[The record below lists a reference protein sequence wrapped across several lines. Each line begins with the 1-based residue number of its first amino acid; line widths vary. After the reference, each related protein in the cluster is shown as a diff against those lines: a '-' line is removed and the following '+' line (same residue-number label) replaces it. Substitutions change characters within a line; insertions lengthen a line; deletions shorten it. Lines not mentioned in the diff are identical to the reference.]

1 MKKIISSILSLVIVL
16 SLLIVPTVTSAT
28 AETIFVDD
36 GVFTFDDASD
46 IYGSWVG
53 GTPAPT
59 VSVTNGSINADF
71 TGQWTYA
78 CILMPIKLKAGENY
92 TAKINYNMPV
102 SSKLYVFYT
111 EGLRKIDKTNNVI
124 KQVLN
129 FGSTSGDAETVFS
142 FTATDDTK
150 NILGFYIE
158 NCSTEA
164 LAAKINSFAIKKT
177 TTGEANLE
185 FDDSTDVAASWKYG
199 TGATVSI
206 ATSDDEH
213 SVIAATLPQY
223 TQTRIALPIK
233 LEANKTYKYKVT
245 MRSSDALSNTI
256 IKLFVGSSSSTAIGN
271 PDTAA
276 SFVTM
281 VNRGTVAQS
290 YSDYTGEFTV
300 DSANITE
307 TDNLFSIY
315 IKNDNA
321 TTQTYYVDS
330 IAVSEKRTPSTKAKD
345 TFEFTSLSDVAGTQA
360 GDSYVTVKQDVT
372 NGKICVDFKDAWKN
386 ARIALPVKLD
396 KDADYIFTIKYKAP
410 KNSTYYLF
418 AGSEEKPLYPY
429 SAIMTPNKSK
439 IALSTGDSIQ
449 EVQFEYKASSGI
461 VTDTYNLLGLYVESS
476 VADAYTLEI
485 YSISYQSQKTVTE
498 GTLNFNSSLTYK
510 KGGTYNSASAA
521 IEEVDGTSALAVS
534 LPKSEGK
541 DSLINLELPV
551 KPQTGKIYKYTISY
565 NLAAD
570 TQENMWL
577 TFASAPTGTQWVNS
591 EKYWI
596 EHPVVN
602 GYGLTPGAGFITGTF
617 AATADKV
624 NETNDTLYFYIK
636 SSGETDRKLYIKS
649 ITLEIIKGDFNGDCK
664 IGADDLICM
673 RKALLN
679 DDTSDVNYDINKD
692 NVVNIIDLIRLKKNC
707 FISPDGDSFNGYALV
722 FADDFNGT
730 TLDSGW
736 KLNTF
741 NNDTTMNK
749 FSDGNYSLSNGKL
762 TLSSQPID
770 DGYYTGTEMF
780 RNDFSFSYGYFEI
793 RAKFA
798 VGGGNQSAF
807 WAKANPSPG
816 YGPEIDVFETF
827 GRDDTI
833 TSCFHSWYNND
844 IAIPGLNTTN
854 AVAKN
859 GKMNIQHIRSGI
871 TNMEGSNEQTI
882 DTAATQFHTYGCE
895 WTPEYIKYYIDRKV
909 YCTVDLTKNASEYA
923 ILNHEDNDIKLYISH
938 AIVQHSLVEPVNSA
952 TQNPSNF
959 VVDYVRL
966 YQGSNSNYIA
976 N

>member
-1 MKKIISSILSLVIVL
+1 MKKLISYAISLVIILSLVFIP
-16 SLLIVPTVTSAT
+16 STSVT
-28 AETIFVDD
+28 AETVFADD

-59 VSVTNGSINADF
+59 VSVSEGRINADF
-71 TGQWTYA
+71 SGQWTYA

-111 EGLRKIDKTNNVI
+111 EGLSKIDKTNNVI

-158 NCSTEA
+158 NCSA
-164 LAAKINSFAIKKT
+164 DPLNAKINSFAIKKT

-185 FDDSTDVAASWKYG
+185 FDDSTDVSASWKYG
-199 TGATVSI
+199 TDATLPS
-206 ATSDDEH
+206 ATLDNER
-213 SVIAATLPQY
+213 SVIATTLPQY
-223 TQTRIALPIK
+223 TQVRIALPIK
-233 LEANKTYKYKVT
+233 LETNKTYKYKVT
-245 MRSSDALSNTI
+245 MRSSDALANTTS
-256 IKLFVGSSSSTAIGN
+256 KLFVGKPSAAIGD
-271 PDTAA
+271 PSKV
-276 SFVTM
+276 SFVTL
-281 VNRGTVAQS
+281 VNNGTVPQS
-290 YSDYTGEFTV
+290 YKDYSGEFTV
-300 DSANITE
+300 DSTFITE
-307 TDNLFSIY
+307 TDNLFSIW

-321 TTQTYYVDS
+321 TTQTYYIDS
-330 IAVSEKRTPSTKAKD
+330 IAVSEKKTPSVKAQD
-345 TFEFTSLSDVAGTQA
+345 TLEFTSLSEVAGTQA
-360 GDSYVTVKQDVT
+360 GDSSVAVRQDLT
-372 NGKICVDFKDAWKN
+372 NGKVCVDFNNSQWKN
-386 ARIALPVKLD
+386 ARIAFPVELE
-396 KDADYIFTIKYKAP
+396 KDTDYIFTIKYKVP
-410 KNSTYYLF
+410 KATTYYWF

-439 IALSTGDSIQ
+439 ISLSTGDTIK

-485 YSISYQSQKTVTE
+485 YSISYQSQKTITE

-510 KGGTYNSASAA
+510 KGGTYNSTSAA
-521 IEEVDGTSALAVS
+521 IEEVDGASALAVS

-570 TQENMWL
+570 TQESIWL
-577 TFASAPTGTQWVNS
+577 MLGSAPTDTQWVNS
-591 EKYWI
+591 DKYWI
-596 EHPVVN
+596 EKTVDN
-602 GYGLTPGAGFITGTF
+602 GNGIKPGSGFVTGTF

-649 ITLEIIKGDFNGDCK
+649 ITLELIKGDFNGDCK

-679 DDTSDVNYDINKD
+679 DDTSDFDYDINKD
-692 NVVNIIDLIRLKKNC
+692 NTVDIRDLVRIKKNC
-707 FISPDGDSFNGYALV
+707 LISPDGDSFNGYALV

-736 KLNTF
+736 ELNTF
-741 NNDTTMNK
+741 NDDSTMIK
-749 FSDGNYSLSNGKL
+749 VSDSNYSLSNGKL
-762 TLSSQPID
+762 TLSSQPTD

-780 RNDFSFSYGYFEI
+780 RNDFSFSYGYFEM
-793 RAKFA
+793 RAKLA

-807 WAKANPSPG
+807 WAKANPAPD
-816 YGPEIDVFETF
+816 YAPEIDVFETF

-844 IAIPGLNTTN
+844 ITVPGLDTTN
-854 AVAKN
+854 ATAKN

-895 WTPEYIKYYIDRKV
+895 WTPEYIKYYIDRKL
-909 YCTVDLTKNASEYA
+909 YCTVDLTENSDEYA
-923 ILNHEDNDIKLYISH
+923 ILNSENNDIKLYISH
-938 AIVQHSLVEPVNSA
+938 AIMQNASVEPVNTE

-966 YQGSNSNYIA
+966 YQ
-976 N
+976 

>member
-1 MKKIISSILSLVIVL
+1 MKKLISYAISLAIILSLVFI
-16 SLLIVPTVTSAT
+16 PTTVT
-28 AETIFVDD
+28 AETVFADD
-36 GVFTFDDASD
+36 GVFTFDDTND
-46 IYGSWVG
+46 IYGSWSG
-53 GTPAPT
+53 GSPAPT
-59 VSVTNGSINADF
+59 VSVSNGSINADF
-71 TGQWTYA
+71 SAQWSYA
-78 CILMPIKLKAGENY
+78 CILMPVKLKAGESY

-111 EGLRKIDKTNNVI
+111 EGLSKIDKTNNVI

-158 NCSTEA
+158 NCSA
-164 LAAKINSFAIKKT
+164 DPLNAKINSFAIKKT

-185 FDDSTDVAASWKYG
+185 FDDSTDIAAAWKYG
-199 TGATVSI
+199 TGATLPSATLDNESGVI
-206 ATSDDEH
+206 AT
-213 SVIAATLPQY
+213 TLPQY
-223 TQTRIALPIK
+223 TQARIALPVK
-233 LEANKTYKYKVT
+233 LEANKTYKYMVT
-245 MRSSDALSNTI
+245 MRSSDALANTTS
-256 IKLFVGSSSSTAIGN
+256 KLFVGEPSGAIGD
-271 PDTAA
+271 PSKV
-276 SFVTM
+276 SFVTL
-281 VNRGTVAQS
+281 VNNGTVPQS
-290 YSDYTGEFTV
+290 YKVYSGEFTV
-300 DSANITE
+300 DSTYITE
-307 TDNLFSIY
+307 TDNLLSVW

-321 TTQTYYVDS
+321 TTQTYYIDS
-330 IAVSEKRTPSTKAKD
+330 VAVSEKKLPSVKAQD
-345 TFEFTSLSDVAGTQA
+345 TLEFTSLSDVSGTQA
-360 GDSYVTVKQDVT
+360 GDSSVAVRQDLT
-372 NGKICVDFKDAWKN
+372 NGKVCVDFNNSQWKN
-386 ARIALPVKLD
+386 ARIAFPVELD
-396 KDADYIFTIKYKAP
+396 KDTDYIFTIKYKAS
-410 KNSTYYLF
+410 KATTYYWF

-439 IALSTGDSIQ
+439 IALSTGDSVK

-461 VTDTYNLLGLYVESS
+461 VTDIYNLLGLYVESS
-476 VADAYTLEI
+476 VADAHTLEI
-485 YSISYQSQKTVTE
+485 YSISYQSQRTITE

-521 IEEVDGTSALAVS
+521 IEEVDATSALAVS

-570 TQENMWL
+570 TQENIWL
-577 TFASAPTGTQWVNS
+577 TFASAASGTQWVNS

-664 IGADDLICM
+664 IAADDLICM

-679 DDTSDVNYDINKD
+679 DNTSDVNYDINKD

-707 FISPDGDSFNGYALV
+707 LISPEGDYFQGYSLV

-736 KLNTF
+736 NLNTF
-741 NNDTTMNK
+741 NDDSSMIK
-749 FSDGNYSLSNGKL
+749 VSDSNYSLSNGKL
-762 TLSSQPID
+762 TLSSQPTD

-807 WAKANPSPG
+807 WAKANPSHG

-854 AVAKN
+854 ATAKN
-859 GKMNIQHIRSGI
+859 GKMNIQHIRGGI

-895 WTPEYIKYYIDRKV
+895 WTPEYIKYYIDRNL
-909 YCTVDLTKNASEYA
+909 YCTVDLTENSDEYT
-923 ILNHEDNDIKLYISH
+923 ILNSENNDIKLYISH
-938 AIVQHSLVEPVNSA
+938 AIMQNSSVEPVNTE
-952 TQNPSNF
+952 TQNPSDF

-966 YQGSNSNYIA
+966 YQ
-976 N
+976 